1 MIKGGETIELF
12 IPKKISSSRRLILP
26 LRILFEDDFFA
37 VIYKPAGILVS
48 GNGFKTI
55 ANALEQNLKPSNAVD
70 TTKPQPIHRLD
81 YATTGVLLIGKT
93 SSSIRLLNE
102 QFENKKV
109 MKTYYA
115 VTIGEMSM
123 NGLISHDIDGKKS
136 ETTFK
141 VSHSVLSKRF
151 GKLNLV
157 KLKPKSGRKHQIR
170 KHLSGIGNPIL
181 GDSTYGDEGKILKGK
196 GMYLFAYSLEFLHPM
211 TKEKLRFTAELPKK
225 LENIFPSLEQYI
237 Q

>member
-81 YATTGVLLIGKT
+81 YATSGVLLIGKT

-141 VSHSVLSKRF
+141 VCHSVLSKRF

-181 GDSTYGDEGKILKGK
+181 GDATYGDEGKILKGK

-225 LENIFPSLEQYI
+225 FEKIFNINTL
-237 Q
+237 